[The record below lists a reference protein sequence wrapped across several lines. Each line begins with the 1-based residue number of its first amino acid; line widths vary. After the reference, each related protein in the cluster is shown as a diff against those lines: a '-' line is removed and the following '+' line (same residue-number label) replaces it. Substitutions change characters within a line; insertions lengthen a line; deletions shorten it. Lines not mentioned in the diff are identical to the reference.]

1 MKRKSTIIIGIVTML
16 FSHLAHCEAG
26 WTDYVT
32 VAELVPTSLH
42 YYKFKLPVK
51 KNPSGCKQMNWFYQN
66 YSSHGSDKMFDS
78 LLEGIKA
85 RLRLRVYVTGICN
98 LDGYSEIS
106 SIAIIPK

>member
-1 MKRKSTIIIGIVTML
+1 MKRKTSIIIGIVTIL
-16 FSHLAHCEAG
+16 FSHLAHSGAG

-32 VAELVPTSLH
+32 VAELIPTSRH

-51 KNPSGCKQMNWFYQN
+51 KNPSGCKEGNWFYQN
-66 YSSHGSDKMFDS
+66 YSSRGSDKMFDS
-78 LLEGIKA
+78 LLEGIKS

-106 SIAIIPK
+106 SIGIIP